1 VSGRL
6 VVPMKRTLPLIVW
19 GLALAM
25 VATTV
30 AVASQGN
37 PAGHLV
43 AAKALLAKA
52 LTEFEPGAPTGS
64 TGFGSTGSEPTGAT
78 PVPEP
83 TLPTAD
89 LQPQRDP
96 SVSAS
101 EAYFEIDL
109 LNFDLPEPDRVL
121 LRHRFETG
129 EGWEFFDRWH
139 YSCATVYLQAGG
151 ERVAQVVYRT
161 AEGVAYAGIND
172 RFGNEQGEGSS
183 RGLSRCALP
192 QGSGTGPESEIEEK
206 PGELQDSVVAFIVDG
221 VTVTRFICPATSSR
235 DADTWCEFEEDETGP
250 NHVIVEAYWQE
261 DLVVQ
266 IDIDR
271 MSPSVR
277 MVASST

>member
-1 VSGRL
+1 MDGRL
-6 VVPMKRTLPLIVW
+6 VLPMKRIHVLIVW
-19 GLALAM
+19 GLTLVL

-30 AVASQGN
+30 VVATKGD
-37 PAGHLV
+37 PAEHLV
-43 AAKALLAKA
+43 ASKALLVQTLA
-52 LTEFEPGAPTGS
+52 EFEQAAPTGP
-64 TGFGSTGSEPTGAT
+64 TGLGSTGSEPTGAT

-109 LNFDLPEPDRVL
+109 LNFDLPEGPGRVL
-121 LRHRFETG
+121 LRQRFETG

-139 YSCATVYLQAGG
+139 YSCATVYLQAND

-161 AEGVAYAGIND
+161 AEAVSYAGIND
-172 RFGNEQGEGSS
+172 RFGNEQGEGM
-183 RGLSRCALP
+183 SRCALP
-192 QGSGTGPESEIEEK
+192 QGSGMGPESEIEEK
-206 PGELQDSVVAFIVDG
+206 PGGLSDSVVAFVVDG
-221 VTVTRFICPATSSR
+221 VTVTQFICPATSSR

-250 NHVIVEAYWQE
+250 NHVIVEAYWQK
-261 DLVVQ
+261 DLIVQ

-271 MSPSVR
+271 MSPIVR
-277 MVASST
+277 MVTSTT